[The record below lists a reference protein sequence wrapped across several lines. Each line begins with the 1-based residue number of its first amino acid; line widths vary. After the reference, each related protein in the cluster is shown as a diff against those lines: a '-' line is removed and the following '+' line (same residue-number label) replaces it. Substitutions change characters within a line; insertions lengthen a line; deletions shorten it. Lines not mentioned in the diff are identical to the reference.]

1 MSGVLRGIERWLWVD
16 GEYGGLLGAT
26 VGRATQPMLVV
37 VGYAPSRAHVAL
49 WESNSAAHDD
59 GVEMDCVGGTGGLCG
74 S

>member
-1 MSGVLRGIERWLWVD
+1 
-16 GEYGGLLGAT
+16 
-26 VGRATQPMLVV
+26 MLVV

-49 WESNSAAHDD
+49 WESNSATHDD